1 MNTNIVIKIGE
12 ANTTIEG
19 NPIELKGIEL
29 SYQLDANAQEMATSG
44 GILNNVYDK
53 IQEMA
58 KSFNTPTPTPTIT
71 PASTKSNTSF
81 CEIQNKEKPKKVE
94 QLWDLPAIWGVMMK
108 SLPDGF
114 KKTGIGSYTF
124 ETTEEKVKNKIKV
137 QIEFNEDSI
146 DMDIYTGSTAIH
158 GYLYSEAKRS
168 RITGINPALL
178 NAMFEEMPDEIKEFV
193 KNYFDRITK

>member
-1 MNTNIVIKIGE
+1 MNNNNFEINITIKGLEVTSNGCTCEDIQFTSKGNFGNEYVAVLGE
-12 ANTTIEG
+12 ALNHMLTKIPDAEPCFKENFCEAETT
-19 NPIELKGIEL
+19 
-29 SYQLDANAQEMATSG
+29 S
-44 GILNNVYDK
+44 
-53 IQEMA
+53 
-58 KSFNTPTPTPTIT
+58 TPTTTPTVV
-71 PASTKSNTSF
+71 
-81 CEIQNKEKPKKVE
+81 PKVSEAQKINQV
-94 QLWDLPAIWGVMMK
+94 WDLPAIWGVMMK

-168 RITGINPALL
+168 RITGINPALMDD
-178 NAMFEEMPDEIKEFV
+178 MFEEMPDEIKEFV

>member
-1 MNTNIVIKIGE
+1 MNNNNFELTIAIKGLEVTSNGCTCEDIQFTSKGNFGNEYVAVIGE
-12 ANTTIEG
+12 ALNHMITKIPDAAPCFKENFCEVETTST
-19 NPIELKGIEL
+19 P
-29 SYQLDANAQEMATSG
+29 AT
-44 GILNNVYDK
+44 
-53 IQEMA
+53 
-58 KSFNTPTPTPTIT
+58 TPTVVP
-71 PASTKSNTSF
+71 
-81 CEIQNKEKPKKVE
+81 KVE
-94 QLWDLPAIWGVMMK
+94 AQKINQVWDLPAIWGIMMK

-168 RITGINPALL
+168 RITGINPALMDD
-178 NAMFEEMPDEIKEFV
+178 MFEEMPDEIKEFV

>member
-1 MNTNIVIKIGE
+1 MKNSMNITLGNINLVIEGQPVVLENIQLNYENEASVQELAAGASFIKDLIGE
-12 ANTTIEG
+12 IKDMVKEAQASATQYTPAPTTITTPKVTE
-19 NPIELKGIEL
+19 
-29 SYQLDANAQEMATSG
+29 AQ
-44 GILNNVYDK
+44 K
-53 IQEMA
+53 INQ
-58 KSFNTPTPTPTIT
+58 
-71 PASTKSNTSF
+71 
-81 CEIQNKEKPKKVE
+81 V
-94 QLWDLPAIWGVMMK
+94 WDLPAIWGVMMK

-168 RITGINPALL
+168 RITGINPALMDD
-178 NAMFEEMPDEIKEFV
+178 MFEEMPDEIKEFV

>member
-81 CEIQNKEKPKKVE
+81 CEIQNKEKPKKIE

-168 RITGINPALL
+168 RITGINPALMDD
-178 NAMFEEMPDEIKEFV
+178 MFEEMPDEIKEFV